1 MENYTKVVLY
11 AYPFLQTAEKDYEDH
26 IRNKA
31 ILSFD
36 SSVPAENLAEYIAEE
51 ILQKQRLKW
60 LKGVI
65 ERAIGKLS
73 DVEKTLVAIRYFGK
87 RRKIHVY
94 RRQNELQS
102 GTRNRGWSERMYFRH
117 QQKLGDKIG
126 GLLKL
131 EGLTADV
138 YERDFQSV
146 EFISKIHNFVQ
157 EGRDRKISV
166 GEREWLRIRIKD

>member
-1 MENYTKVVLY
+1 MLY
-11 AYPFLQTAEKDYEDH
+11 AYPFLLTAEKDYEDH

-60 LKGVI
+60 LKGVV
-65 ERAIGKLS
+65 ERALGKLS

-94 RRQNELQS
+94 RRQRELQS
-102 GTRNRGWSERMYFRH
+102 SARNRGWSERMYFRH

-131 EGLTADV
+131 EGLTEDI
-138 YERDFQSV
+138 YERDFKSV
-146 EFISKIHNFVQ
+146 EFISKIHTFVE

-166 GEREWLRIRIKD
+166 GEREWLRIKD